1 MAPDHSSLSLKL
13 IFEKK
18 KMSIIII
25 CHFPLNRN
33 DKGFQHV
40 KNPSNGRSILVYEA
54 VGTRAVVYATQPS
67 DCKLLHRDHI
77 QCASIE
83 HLSVSFNRPFMHNIN
98 GPAPPET
105 LEDWQGAIQ
114 HLLSTYQP
122 RGVSMY
128 FGDVRPG
135 MQQEF
140 TLDVKD
146 GETYRGLLGRN
157 KDILHLF
164 R

>member
-1 MAPDHSSLSLKL
+1 
-13 IFEKK
+13 
-18 KMSIIII
+18 MSIIII

-40 KNPSNGRSILVYEA
+40 KNPSNGRSILVLEA
-54 VGTRAVVYATQPS
+54 VGTHAHIWASQPS
-67 DCKLLHRDHI
+67 DCQLLHKDHI
-77 QCASIE
+77 ELASTDNLI
-83 HLSVSFNRPFMHNIN
+83 VRFNQPFMYDIN
-98 GPAPPET
+98 GPASPET
-105 LEDWQGAIQ
+105 LNDWQGAIK
-114 HLLSTYQP
+114 HLLCTFQP
-122 RGVSMY
+122 RRVFIY
-128 FGDVRPG
+128 FGDLRPG

-157 KDILHLF
+157 EDSLHLF